1 MSINNH
7 HTILLVED
15 NPEDYEATK
24 RALRKAGLANPL
36 FRCEDGDQALDYLF
50 RRGRYSDPATS
61 PRPAIMLLDLNMP
74 GTDGYEVLRQIK
86 LDEDLKAIP
95 VIVLTTSSDERD
107 IEVCYRSGANSF
119 VTKPVELDGLFKA
132 IQRLKDF
139 WFELAVYPK
148 TTETT

>member
-1 MSINNH
+1 MSICQNR
-7 HTILLVED
+7 TILLVED

-36 FRCEDGDQALDYLF
+36 VRCEDGDQALDYLF

-86 LDEDLKAIP
+86 LDADLKSIP

-119 VTKPVELDGLFKA
+119 VTKPVEVDGLFKA
-132 IQRLKDF
+132 VQRLKDF